1 MTETEA
7 EPSDRLTRCNPR
19 REHVVDVLQSAEAE
33 LGDDSRAYFRA
44 SQLDTSLDLSAY
56 SVGTILSLLASE
68 PAAVA
73 EKYDLPEACR
83 LEVEKWGNNGGSARW
98 EVTWRA

>member
-1 MTETEA
+1 VSETDT

-19 REHVVDVLQSAEAE
+19 REHVVDVLQSAEEE

-44 SQLDTSLDLSAY
+44 SQLDTSRDLTAY

-68 PAAVA
+68 PEAVA

-83 LEVEKWGNNGGSARW
+83 LEVAKWGNNGGSARW
-98 EVTWRA
+98 EVRWHA